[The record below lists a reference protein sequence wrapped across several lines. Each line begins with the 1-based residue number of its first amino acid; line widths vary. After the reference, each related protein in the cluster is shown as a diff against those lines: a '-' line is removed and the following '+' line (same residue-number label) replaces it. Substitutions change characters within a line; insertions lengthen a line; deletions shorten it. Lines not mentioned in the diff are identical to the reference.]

1 MYFLLQAASLWLHIV
16 PWGIH
21 KLLKCVKGKYG
32 NSPGRTGRQEN
43 EYHRDHLSSISAATR

>member
-1 MYFLLQAASLWLHIV
+1 MYFLLQAASLWIHIV

-32 NSPGRTGRQEN
+32 NSPVIIAEN
-43 EYHRDHLSSISAATR
+43 GKCLLFN